1 MVLYVQADDTQ
12 KCHLSCEKYYSIKMI
27 AILFCYCNFSIYRC
41 LTTPTVQREMQ
52 TRLSCSSLILISH
65 TMVVFPIW
73 KGEATAVTAP
83 DFLLRTGLTL
93 ISIPKT
99 ISSAGSIFKYPPI
112 LAAVSANKTLAPP
125 CKKPAG

>member
-1 MVLYVQADDTQ
+1 MVLYVQANDTQ
-12 KCHLSCEKYYSIKMI
+12 NITSLVKNARVQKWL
-27 AILFCYCNFSIYRC
+27 LYRC
-41 LTTPTVQREMQ
+41 LTTPNVQREMQ
-52 TRLSCSSLILISH
+52 TRLSSSSLILISH

-83 DFLLRTGLTL
+83 DFLLRTCLAL